1 LAEAIQDRLNAG
13 KSEFQQK
20 ERTTMKLKRMFLIV
34 GVLGLLLLSV
44 PAALPDQPI
53 HSVTGSGL
61 VDLRNDPEFGFV
73 DVVFRTNVAV
83 HQFADGRL
91 QGNVQGIVYRLFGP
105 LPHPRVFHAEP
116 TCLFIVN
123 GNTAYIGAVITQ
135 SNVPGAVGK
144 LLAVGVK
151 DVGGPGQDRMH
162 FEFAEDLEPFGG
174 APVNCGSFPWPEV
187 VLNHLVS
194 SVADTGNYQVR

>member
-1 LAEAIQDRLNAG
+1 M
-13 KSEFQQK
+13 KSLRIVLFVFLLTLLMVS
-20 ERTTMKLKRMFLIV
+20 TTTT
-34 GVLGLLLLSV
+34 S
-44 PAALPDQPI
+44 ANQPI

-61 VDLRNDPEFGFV
+61 VDLRNDPDFGFV
-73 DVVFRTNVAV
+73 DVVFRANVAV
-83 HQFADGRL
+83 HQRAGGQL

-135 SNVPGAVGK
+135 SNVPEAVGK

-151 DVGGPGQDRMH
+151 DVGGPGQDKMH

-174 APVNCGSFPWPEV
+174 APVNCGSFPWPDV